1 MRLGILNAIH
11 PDESQV
17 NWGGS
22 PVDAYIRY
30 FEEAA
35 GRAGVSIEYTG
46 YQVAQGQLPESP
58 NACDAYVVTGSPK
71 GVYDDDPWIA
81 ELAQFLRDCY
91 AAGKKLI
98 GICFGHQILAEALG
112 GHSQKSEKGWGLG
125 QRTFQVSGRK
135 AWMNG
140 QDGALNL
147 YFAHQDQVTS
157 LPPGAELLGGNDF
170 CPIGFYAIG
179 DQVMAIQGH
188 PEFTPEIM
196 ADILQR
202 KEGHIDEQ
210 VFQAAA
216 RSLDNGQADGQKVGR
231 WMVDFL
237 TAAS

>member
-1 MRLGILNAIH
+1 MKLGILNAIH

-30 FEEAA
+30 FENA
-35 GRAGVSIEYTG
+35 GADFEYTG

-58 NACDAYVVTGSPK
+58 DACDAYVVTGSPK

-81 ELAQFLRDCY
+81 ELSQFLRDCY

-125 QRTFQVSGRK
+125 QSTFQVNGEK
-135 AWMNG
+135 PWMDRG
-140 QDGALNL
+140 DGSLNL
-147 YFAHQDQVTS
+147 YFAHQDQVTT

-188 PEFTPEIM
+188 PEFTPAIM
-196 ADILQR
+196 EDILQR
-202 KEGHIDEQ
+202 KEGQ
-210 VFQAAA
+210 VDDRVYHSAA
-216 RSLDNGQADGQKVGR
+216 RSLDEGANDGQQVGR
-231 WMVDFL
+231 WMVNFL
-237 TAAS
+237 TS

>member
-11 PDESQV
+11 PEESQV

-30 FEEAA
+30 FERAAKAA
-35 GRAGVSIEYTG
+35 GTSFEYTG

-58 NACDAYVVTGSPK
+58 DDNDAYVVTGSPK

-91 AAGKKLI
+91 ATGKKLI

-125 QRTFQVSGRK
+125 QNTFQVSGRK
-135 AWMNG
+135 PWMAG
-140 QDGALNL
+140 DEGPLNL

-170 CPIGFYAIG
+170 CPIGFYSIG

-196 ADILQR
+196 EDIIQR
-202 KEGHIDEQ
+202 KEGQIDDQ
-210 VFQAAA
+210 RYQAAA
-216 RSLDNGQADGQKVGR
+216 RSLDDGGNDGHRVGR
-231 WMVDFL
+231 WMVNFL
-237 TAAS
+237 NS